1 MNFKDQL
8 KPFEPYL
15 PYMVMVVGIAAALL
29 FIWYFAAET
38 DDKKRKVG
46 TALAIILSAFSL
58 FCIGLGLKLGIDLQG
73 GASFLVR
80 VQPAEGRSLNPEALR
95 SAQEIIEKRLNPLGT
110 KDVTITPQG
119 ADGLYVEVPGLSDED
134 IRESRGIIERV
145 AKLELRLLSPD
156 NQAPRGDKTESG
168 KTAYY
173 AVPNPSAVETVIKPG
188 YTLMPYKD
196 RDDGKDSAGKDAAA
210 KVTNTVYVKNRA
222 EMSGKSVKS
231 ASPALQPGHLNYEIM
246 VTLTSEGASQMKKLS
261 TENEGRPMAIV
272 LDNVVLSAPTINSVL
287 GDRFSITGNF
297 TEKGAKDLASAMENP
312 LENPLKV
319 EQASTTSPTYGK
331 EVIQQGLNSVYWGLA
346 ATLLFMLIYYRLSG
360 IIAVIGLVVNLLLL
374 LGLMQIFGF
383 TLTLPGI
390 AGIILTLGM
399 AIDAN
404 VLIYERMREEFAHGK
419 SLSAA
424 INAAYDRAF
433 SAIFDGHV
441 TTLLTAAL
449 MMMIATGAIYGFGLS
464 LTIGL
469 LASLFS
475 SLLITR
481 ICFLW
486 LVKLG
491 LNKLTFL
498 HLINN
503 KLYDFMGKRK
513 ICFAVSGI
521 VTLLCIGAVV
531 MKGSRSLGYELRGGD
546 AINLPVIKGLTED
559 KINQSLADFATVNK
573 EGEAFDAATVNVQSR
588 QPLGAD
594 LFFTIRSGPGT
605 SEAVMAELR
614 KDLSGEYPDIA
625 KAMDVQTM
633 GSAVGRKMLINSV
646 LAVIAGLVGIFIYLS
661 FRFEFAFAVG
671 AIVALIHDV
680 TVAVGVCVISGREIG
695 MILIGAFLTIAG
707 YSVNDTIVIFD
718 RVRENLRTQK
728 GDLADILNHSISAT
742 LSRTLITTLV
752 TSLAVVSMFVFG
764 GKSMS
769 DFSFTMLVGMLTGI
783 YSTIFIASPTVL
795 WWATRRKLNLRKQI
809 LDADA
814 LRLEALSTMER
825 EAPEKQAKPVKGVN
839 PGTAPS

>member
-80 VQPAEGRSLNPEALR
+80 VQPAEGRALTPDALR
-95 SAQEIIEKRLNPLGT
+95 SAQEIIEKRLNPHGG

-119 ADGLYVEVPGLSDED
+119 ADGLYVEVPGLSDEE

-156 NQAPRGDKTESG
+156 NQRPRGDNTDSG
-168 KTAYY
+168 KPAYY
-173 AVPNPSAVETVIKPG
+173 ATPNPLGAETGIKPG

-196 RDDGKDSAGKDAAA
+196 RDDDAGKDAAA
-210 KVTNTVYVKNRA
+210 KVPQTVYVKNRA

-319 EQASTTSPTYGK
+319 EQASTTSATYGK

-399 AIDAN
+399 AVDAN

-481 ICFLW
+481 VCFLW

-491 LNKLTFL
+491 LDKLTFL

-513 ICFAVSGI
+513 ICFAISGI
-521 VTLLCIGAVV
+521 VSLLCIGAVV

-546 AINLPVIKGLTED
+546 AINLPVIKGLTEA
-559 KINQSLADFATVNK
+559 KINQSLADFATTNNEEK
-573 EGEAFDAATVNVQSR
+573 FDASTISVQSR
-588 QPLGAD
+588 QPLGGEP
-594 LFFTIRSGPGT
+594 FFTIRSGPGT
-605 SEAVMAELR
+605 SEAVISELR

-625 KAMDVQTM
+625 KTMDVQTM

-646 LAVIAGLVGIFIYLS
+646 LAVVAGLVGIFIYLS

-707 YSVNDTIVIFD
+707 FSVNDTIVIFD

-728 GDLADILNHSISAT
+728 GDLTDILNHSISAT
-742 LSRTLITTLV
+742 LSRTIITTLV
-752 TSLAVVSMFVFG
+752 TSLSVVSMFIFG

>member
-1 MNFKDQL
+1 MNFKDKL
-8 KPFEPYL
+8 LPFAPYL

-29 FIWYFAAET
+29 FVWYFAAET
-38 DDKKRKVG
+38 DDRKRKVG

-73 GASFLVR
+73 GAAFLVR
-80 VQPAEGRSLNPEALR
+80 VQPAEGRMLNLEALR
-95 SAQEIIEKRLNPLGT
+95 SAQEIIEKRLNPQNS
-110 KDVTITPQG
+110 KDVTVTPQG
-119 ADGLYVEVPGLSDED
+119 EDGLYVEVPGLSDEE
-134 IRESRGIIERV
+134 IRASRGIIERV

-156 NQAPRGDKTESG
+156 NQRPRGENTDSG
-168 KTAYY
+168 KPAFY
-173 AVPNPSAVETVIKPG
+173 AVPNPLGVETGIKPG
-188 YTLMPYKD
+188 FTLMPYKD
-196 RDDGKDSAGKDAAA
+196 RDDSKDKDKAADAAP
-210 KVTNTVYVKNRA
+210 KIEQTIYVKNRA

-231 ASPALQPGHLNYEIM
+231 AFPTLQPGHLNYEIM
-246 VTLTSEGASQMKKLS
+246 VTLTSEGADQMKKLS
-261 TENEGRPMAIV
+261 TENEGHPMAIV
-272 LDNVVLSAPTINSVL
+272 LDGVVLSAPTINSVL
-287 GDRFSITGNF
+287 GDRFSISGNF
-297 TEKGAKDLASAMENP
+297 DQKGAADLASAMENP
-312 LENPLKV
+312 LENPLRV

-331 EVIQQGLNSVYWGLA
+331 EVQQQGLNSIYWGLA

-360 IIAVIGLVVNLLLL
+360 IIAVVGLVVNLLLL

-399 AIDAN
+399 AVDAN
-404 VLIYERMREEFAHGK
+404 VLIYERMREEFAQGK
-419 SLSAA
+419 SFTAA
-424 INAAYDRAF
+424 INAAYDKAF

-441 TTLLTAAL
+441 TTLLTASL
-449 MMMIATGAIYGFGLS
+449 MMVIATGAIYGFGLS

-481 ICFLW
+481 VCFLW
-486 LVKLG
+486 LAKFGVQKI
-491 LNKLTFL
+491 TFL

-503 KLYDFMGKRK
+503 KLYDFMGKRR
-513 ICFAVSGI
+513 ICFVISGI
-521 VTLLCIGAVV
+521 VSLLCIGAVV
-531 MKGSRSLGYELRGGD
+531 MKGNHILGYELRGGD
-546 AINLPVIKGLTED
+546 AINLPVVQGLTEAEIT
-559 KINQSLADFATVNK
+559 KSLEDFSVKTAT
-573 EGEAFDAATVNVQSR
+573 GETFDAGSISIQSR
-588 QPLGAD
+588 QPLGGQA
-594 LFFTIRSGPGT
+594 FFSIRSGPDT
-605 SEAVMAELR
+605 STAVLNELR
-614 KDLSGEYPDIA
+614 KDLGAQFPELTKVAP
-625 KAMDVQTM
+625 DVQTM
-633 GSAVGRKMLINSV
+633 GSAVGRKMLINSAI
-646 LAVIAGLVGIFIYLS
+646 AVVAGLVGIFIYLS

-680 TVAVGVCVISGREIG
+680 IVAVGAVAISGREIG

-728 GDLADILNHSISAT
+728 GDLSDILNHAISAT

-752 TSLAVVSMFVFG
+752 TSLAVIAMFVFG
-764 GKSMS
+764 GKSMA

-783 YSTIFIASPTVL
+783 YSTVFIASPTVL
-795 WWATRRKLNLRKQI
+795 WWANKRNLNLRKQI

-825 EAPEKQAKPVKGVN
+825 EAPLKPVKDAK
-839 PGTAPS
+839 PGPAAS